1 MAAENGRLVRG
12 GTGMKNKGKKIEVR
26 FFETA
31 EFHVTPM
38 PAWIDNED
46 CGDPVE

>member
-1 MAAENGRLVRG
+1 
-12 GTGMKNKGKKIEVR
+12 MKTQAKTIEVR

-38 PAWIDNED
+38 QTWLDGDD
-46 CGDPVE
+46 CDTPQE

>member
-1 MAAENGRLVRG
+1 
-12 GTGMKNKGKKIEVR
+12 MKTQGKKIEVR

-38 PAWIDNED
+38 EKGFDHDD
-46 CGDPVE
+46 CDTPQE

>member
-1 MAAENGRLVRG
+1 MADWFNEEEQ
-12 GTGMKNKGKKIEVR
+12 GMKNKGKKIEVR

-38 PAWIDNED
+38 PTWIDNDD
-46 CGDPVE
+46 CGEPGE